1 MSQQTIRVAIY
12 ARVSTTDQTCENQ
25 LLELRRYC
33 TARGWTS
40 TEYVD
45 TGISGAKE
53 RRPALDQLMTDARQ
67 RRVDA
72 VVVWRLDRFGRN
84 LRHLINTIE
93 ELAAAGVAFVSMG
106 ESIDTSSPTGRLM
119 LGILASFADFE
130 RERIKERI
138 QAGLQ
143 RARRQGQRLG
153 RRRQRITPDALQR
166 VEGLSVRA
174 AAKVLGVPASRV
186 HRERERVFHKPSG
199 RTLENAQGI
208 GSERPPL

>member
-1 MSQQTIRVAIY
+1 MTTQTTRAAIY

-33 TARGWTS
+33 TARGWTA

-53 RRPALDQLMTDARQ
+53 RRPALDRLMTDAGQ
-67 RRVDA
+67 RRIDA
-72 VVVWRLDRFGRN
+72 IVVWRLDRFGRN
-84 LRHLINTIE
+84 LRHLVTSIE

-106 ESIDTSSPTGRLM
+106 ESIDTASPTGRLM
-119 LGILASFADFE
+119 LGILGSFAQFE

-138 QAGLQ
+138 HAGLQ

-153 RRRQRITPDALQR
+153 RRRQRINPEALQR

-174 AAKVLGVPASRV
+174 AAKALGVPASRV
-186 HRERERVFHKPSG
+186 HRERERVFQNP
-199 RTLENAQGI
+199 A
-208 GSERPPL
+208 

>member
-1 MSQQTIRVAIY
+1 
-12 ARVSTTDQTCENQ
+12 
-25 LLELRRYC
+25 
-33 TARGWTS
+33 
-40 TEYVD
+40 VD

-84 LRHLINTIE
+84 LRHLVVAIE

-106 ESIDTSSPTGRLM
+106 ESIDTASPTGRLM

-153 RRRQRITPDALQR
+153 RRRQRITSDALQR
-166 VEGLSVRA
+166 VQGLSVRA
-174 AAKVLGVPASRV
+174 AAKALGVPASRV
-186 HRERERVFHKPSG
+186 HRERERVFQNP
-199 RTLENAQGI
+199 A
-208 GSERPPL
+208 